1 MLTLTLISCHS
12 NRSHAIFQHTTFKLF
27 LFLTERADS
36 GSTIPLFISI
46 FEGGILIFHSNLCT
60 IYKELTTLIFET
72 EETLSTLPLGT
83 LEVVYDGK
91 YEKWYHY
98 HDGQLDYIKKSNRSL
113 AEQLAYKKYLS
124 DSLNNLIAEK
134 ESLDTYFQKYDSIL
148 KQNDKPRKNSK
159 CYNKLLSDY
168 LQDEC
173 EYNE

>member
-27 LFLTERADS
+27 LFFTERADS

-148 KQNDKPRKNSK
+148 NHKEKPRKHSNS
-159 CYNKLLSDY
+159 YSKLLSDY
-168 LQDEC
+168 LRVESV
-173 EYNE
+173 

>member
-27 LFLTERADS
+27 LFFTERADS

-148 KQNDKPRKNSK
+148 NHKEKTRKHSNS
-159 CYNKLLSDY
+159 YSKLLSDY
-168 LQDEC
+168 LRAESV
-173 EYNE
+173 